1 MKRVFIAGATGY
13 LGRHLVNEFGAQG
26 WEVHALCRNT
36 EQAVKSGVI
45 ADKMVQGQA
54 TEPRDLRGKMQ
65 GVDLVISALGITRQ
79 KDGLTYKAVD
89 YQANINLLREAEF
102 AGVKRFC
109 YIHVLNAH
117 KMKHVSLIAAK
128 QAFVNELH
136 ASPIASTIIS
146 PSWYFSNMDGFLD
159 MAKSGR
165 IYLFGDGEKRLNPI
179 HGSDLATSVYN
190 AVTNE
195 LADLQIGGPETFT
208 QNDLARL
215 AFEATGKPIKIM
227 HLPVSLVTIALFF
240 LKAFTSQSFFG
251 PYQFFLT
258 ALHMDMVAQEYG
270 NRRLSHLRRR
280 RLVPRRFI
288 A

>member
-13 LGRHLVNEFGAQG
+13 LGRYLVNEFGAQG

-36 EQAVKSGVI
+36 KRAVRSGLI
-45 ADKMVQGQA
+45 ADKMVQGQG
-54 TEPRDLRGKMQ
+54 TEPKDLQGKMG
-65 GVDLVISALGITRQ
+65 GVDLVISTLGITRQ
-79 KDGLTYKAVD
+79 KDGMTYQDVD
-89 YQANINLLREAEF
+89 YQANINLLREAEY

-117 KMKHVSLIAAK
+117 KMKHVALIAAK
-128 QAFVNELH
+128 QAFVDELQ

-146 PSWYFSNMDGFLD
+146 PSGYFSDMGDFIN

-179 HGSDLATSVYN
+179 HGADLATSIHY

-208 QNDLARL
+208 QNDMARL
-215 AFEATGKPIKIM
+215 AFEATGKPIKII

-240 LKAFTSQSFFG
+240 LKTFTSQSFYG
-251 PYQFFLT
+251 PYQFFLA
-258 ALHMDMVAQEYG
+258 ALRLDMVAQEHG

-280 RLVPRRFI
+280 HLVPNRFI
-288 A
+288 T